1 MHGGDDIV
9 RHSLKSEGG
18 DKELHENRMLAG
30 WDAEQML
37 GAVDGVAQLAI
48 ASGEDLGAVADIVTN

>member
-1 MHGGDDIV
+1 
-9 RHSLKSEGG
+9 
-18 DKELHENRMLAG
+18 MLAG

>member
-1 MHGGDDIV
+1 
-9 RHSLKSEGG
+9 
-18 DKELHENRMLAG
+18 MLAG

-48 ASGEDLGAVADIVTN
+48 ASGEDLGAVADIVTNWRWSVIRKLIAKSIEQKR